1 MKIKPLGD
9 RAVLKP
15 KAIEEVTKSGIVL
28 PDTVDKEKPE
38 QAEVV
43 AVGDGEKIK
52 KLKLKTGDVVLC
64 SKYGGTEVKVDDVEY
79 KVVAEDDILAVLE
92 DETKKIID
100 APHDYQKKSK

>member
-15 KAIEEVTKSGIVL
+15 AKAEEVTKSGIVL

-43 AVGDGEKIK
+43 AVGKGEKIA
-52 KLKLKTGDVVLC
+52 KLGIKPGDKVLC
-64 SKYGGTEVKVDDVEY
+64 SKYGGTEVKIDEEEY

-92 DETKKIID
+92 
-100 APHDYQKKSK
+100 

>member
-15 KAIEEVTKSGIVL
+15 LQAEEVTKSGIVL

-43 AVGDGEKIK
+43 AVGPGEKIT
-52 KLKLKTGDVVLC
+52 KLNIKAGDMVLC
-64 SKYGGTEVKVDDVEY
+64 AKYGGTEVKIDDVEY
-79 KVVAEDDILAVLE
+79 KVVSEEDILAVLE
-92 DETKKIID
+92 R
-100 APHDYQKKSK
+100 